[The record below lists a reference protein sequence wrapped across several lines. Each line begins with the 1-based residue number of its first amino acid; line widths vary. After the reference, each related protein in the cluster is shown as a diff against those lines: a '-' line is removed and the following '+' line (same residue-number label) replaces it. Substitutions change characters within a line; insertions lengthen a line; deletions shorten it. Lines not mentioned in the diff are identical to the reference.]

1 MADSPTGPGAYRQ
14 RAGIGNEASY
24 VVSGKPFALAAQSAA
39 VATKIAFPTVT
50 RFVTIINHHATQD
63 LKCGFSENGLA
74 GSNHFVLESAGSTD
88 AAPRQ
93 ITLEIKVTEMWFE
106 TSTNFDVIAGLTG
119 ISTDE
124 ILNNWSG
131 SVGVG

>member
-1 MADSPTGPGAYRQ
+1 MANNTSPGAYLQ
-14 RAGIGNEASY
+14 KAGLGNEASY
-24 VVSGKPFALAAQSAA
+24 VVSGRPFALAGQSAGTA
-39 VATKIAFPTVT
+39 MKIEFPTVT
-50 RFVTIINHHATQD
+50 KFVTIINHHATQD

-74 GSNHFVLESAGSTD
+74 GSNHFVLEAATAAD
-88 AAPRQ
+88 TAPRQ

-119 ISTDE
+119 ISAAE
-124 ILNNWSG
+124 IVNNWSG